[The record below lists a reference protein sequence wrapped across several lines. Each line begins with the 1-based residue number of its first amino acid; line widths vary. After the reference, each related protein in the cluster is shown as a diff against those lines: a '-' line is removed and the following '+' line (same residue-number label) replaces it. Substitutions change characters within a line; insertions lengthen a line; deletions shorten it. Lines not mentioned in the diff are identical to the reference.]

1 LLIRLFTQSLKI
13 VSIFVVAGVII
24 GGSVVFFQ
32 YWTDR
37 TASKEDGLPVTIQ
50 ISEDD
55 DTGSVAKKLAD
66 NDIINYTIYFE
77 GRMRLSGGELRPGT
91 YTLEKG
97 MSVSDII
104 KQITVPESE
113 ESSGSEGDS
122 TAGADQTL
130 EFTFIEGQRIEE
142 FATVAEE
149 AGLPGGR
156 QAFLDAANDPENRK
170 RWDFL
175 DDVPDSASLEGY
187 LFPDTYVLGQ
197 GGTADSLI
205 QLMLQN
211 FDNRVTPEMRQQAQD
226 QGLSLNDLVTVASL
240 VEREDAVPEER
251 PIVARVYLNRIDQDM
266 SLDADPIYQ
275 YTVGDQG
282 DGNWWPQINTALIE
296 EARANGFDTYNEVGL
311 PPTPIA
317 NPGLASIQAVL
328 APADVSYL
336 YFVAKND
343 GSGQHV
349 FAETYDEQLA
359 NTCEYNPDY
368 EQCGG
373 SGSTVDDSSVAALP
387 DEPVL
392 ATGDWHWMLVRER
405 QMAT

>member
-1 LLIRLFTQSLKI
+1 
-13 VSIFVVAGVII
+13 
-24 GGSVVFFQ
+24 
-32 YWTDR
+32 
-37 TASKEDGLPVTIQ
+37 
-50 ISEDD
+50 
-55 DTGSVAKKLAD
+55 
-66 NDIINYTIYFE
+66 
-77 GRMRLSGGELRPGT
+77 MRLSGGELRPGT

-97 MSVSDII
+97 MSVNEII
-104 KQITVPESE
+104 KEITVPESD
-113 ESSGSEGDS
+113 ESSDSEGES

-130 EFTFIEGQRIEE
+130 HFTFIEGQRIEE

-156 QAFLDAANDPENRK
+156 QAFLDAANDPENRR

-197 GGTADSLI
+197 GGNADNLI

-226 QGLSLNDLVTVASL
+226 EGLSLNDLVTVASL
-240 VEREDAVPEER
+240 VEREVAVPEER
-251 PIVARVYLNRIDQDM
+251 PIVARVYLNRIEQGM

-282 DGNWWPQINTALIE
+282 DGNWWPQLNTQLIE

-328 APADVSYL
+328 DPADVSYL

-349 FAETYDEQLA
+349 FAETYEEQLA

-368 EQCGG
+368 EQCQGNG
-373 SGSTVDDSSVAALP
+373 SVVNDSP
-387 DEPVL
+387 L
-392 ATGDWHWMLVRER
+392 AVIPRHSAISQADWHWSLVRER
-405 QMAT
+405 HAA

>member
-1 LLIRLFTQSLKI
+1 MIRLFTQTLKI
-13 VSIFVVAGVII
+13 FSIFVVAGLVI

-37 TASKEDGLPVTIQ
+37 TASKDAGLPVTIQ
-50 ISEDD
+50 ITEND
-55 DTGSVAKKLAD
+55 DTGTVAKTLSD
-66 NDIINYTIYFE
+66 NDVINYTIYFE
-77 GRMRLSGGELRPGT
+77 ARMRLSGGELRPGT

-104 KQITVPESE
+104 DRITVPEDDSSDGGEE
-113 ESSGSEGDS
+113 ESSD
-122 TAGADQTL
+122 GAPETL
-130 EFTFIEGQRIEE
+130 RFTFIEGQRIEE

-156 QAFLDAANDPENRK
+156 QAFLDAANNPENRE

-175 DDVPDSASLEGY
+175 DDLPASASLEGY
-187 LFPDTYVLGQ
+187 LFPDTYTLGQ
-197 GGTADSLI
+197 GGTADNLI

-211 FDNRVTPEMRQQAQD
+211 FDNRVTPEMRQQAQAA
-226 QGLSLNDLVTVASL
+226 GLTLEEVVTVASL
-240 VEREDAVPEER
+240 VEREVAVPEER
-251 PIVARVYLNRIDQDM
+251 PIVARVYLNRLEQGM

-282 DGNWWPQINTALIE
+282 DGNWWPQLNGALIE
-296 EARANGFDTYNEVGL
+296 EARANGFDTYNEPGL

-328 APADVSYL
+328 DPADVSYL
-336 YFVAKND
+336 FFVAKND

-349 FAETYDEQLA
+349 FAETYEEQLA

-373 SGSTVDDSSVAALP
+373 SGSSGIDTSLAVVPGRNQMVIDDS
-387 DEPVL
+387 
-392 ATGDWHWMLVRER
+392 HWRTARER
-405 QMAT
+405 TIAA